1 MPKRKR
7 PKKKPPPPPATS
19 QHGPDL
25 PYWLPSG
32 DYWDGLPREIRDA
45 VPRVLAP
52 AYRKFV
58 LDAPGEL
65 ERSLGLTLVH
75 LIWLEVC
82 DHVRMAVATADPLSL
97 AATLNDPDAMIAR
110 HLNLITAKCQT
121 AELLVKLRLVT
132 DTLNAPP
139 LLPSPIGRGVGG
151 EGQLL
156 PSPVYGRGA
165 GGEGQLLPSPASGRG
180 AGGEGQLLPSPVCG
194 RGAGG
199 EGCELPPTAPARLAP
214 SLSFPV
220 ETSEEVP

>member
-1 MPKRKR
+1 MSRRKR
-7 PKKKPPPPPATS
+7 QKEVPAPLPAAS

-45 VPRVLAP
+45 VPRILGP

-58 LDAPGEL
+58 LEAGGEL

-82 DHVRMAVATADPLSL
+82 DHVRMALAAADSLSL
-97 AATLNDPDAMIAR
+97 AAALNDPDAMIAR

-132 DTLNAPP
+132 EALNAPP
-139 LLPSPIGRGVGG
+139 ALPAPFATAAGGEDKSLPSPF
-151 EGQLL
+151 
-156 PSPVYGRGA
+156 GRGA
-165 GGEGQLLPSPASGRG
+165 GGEVPAVLPLTPTDPA
-180 AGGEGQLLPSPVCG
+180 PIP
-194 RGAGG
+194 
-199 EGCELPPTAPARLAP
+199 
-214 SLSFPV
+214 SFPV
-220 ETSEEVP
+220 PIETPTNEV